1 MDEEMKRR
9 IDLTVFIGI
18 SLFLFGLISI
28 SYGIITV
35 TINLFFGYL
44 GIFLYVKDVLFD
56 LVFLLLGLLL
66 IRKNKKINSRSRLGF
81 RKGRCYTV
89 SKQKLKNKS

>member
-1 MDEEMKRR
+1 MKRK

-18 SLFLFGLISI
+18 TLLLFGSISA

-35 TINLFFGYL
+35 ILNLFFGYT
-44 GIFLYVKDVLFD
+44 GIIFYVKDVLFD

-66 IRKNKKINSRSRLGF
+66 IRRNKNTNF
-81 RKGRCYTV
+81 RFNQIKR
-89 SKQKLKNKS
+89 